1 MYYFNIFF
9 LYFQYCVKTKAAWS
23 VVAVKK
29 VEFSE
34 AVDVVNK
41 VFNKCYNDLE
51 PIGRIPRRNSD
62 DYERAYRERFAYGY
76 AK

>member
-1 MYYFNIFF
+1 M
-9 LYFQYCVKTKAAWS
+9 
-23 VVAVKK
+23 AVKK